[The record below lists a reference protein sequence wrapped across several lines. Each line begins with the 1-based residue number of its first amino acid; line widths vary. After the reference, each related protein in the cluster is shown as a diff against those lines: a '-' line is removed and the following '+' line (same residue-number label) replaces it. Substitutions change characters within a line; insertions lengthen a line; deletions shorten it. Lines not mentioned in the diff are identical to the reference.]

1 MCSREQSALHW
12 ATLFNSVHPTQRAHT
27 ATHSQRHEACKHTV
41 THTHACSHATDTH
54 HGQANTHT
62 PNHANPEAEDIFCHW
77 CLSTDINHRRVKCLC
92 ELHVYRGFFFLSG
105 SWLCPCAVYTVYYHS
120 ALCVLF
126 ISASQRLE
134 GIKKLLWSYLTRLMI
149 HMIMWIKKN
158 NC

>member
-92 ELHVYRGFFFLSG
+92 ELHVYRGFFFSIWFVIMSLCCVYSILPQRTVCALHLSQSKTRG
-105 SWLCPCAVYTVYYHS
+105 NQEI
-120 ALCVLF
+120 ALI
-126 ISASQRLE
+126 IS
-134 GIKKLLWSYLTRLMI
+134 Y
-149 HMIMWIKKN
+149 
-158 NC
+158 